1 MMAKNHPVFA
11 RMGFQIGL
19 FSALFGFQTNVAGA
33 IETPQADRSQDFYKG
48 KTVTIVVGY
57 TPGGGYDM
65 NARLLSRHIGRYIS
79 NKPNIVVSNMPG
91 AAGISSIQYVNQSA
105 PKDGTYILTFNFG
118 HITDAR
124 LGTSSVKLDF
134 TKYNWIGSISQDLA
148 VCLIW
153 NAIGVSSMEQAKAH
167 KGLHFGLTAAGS
179 SSHVNT
185 KILKNVF
192 KLPINQ
198 VAGYPGSAEQRLAVE
213 RGELDG
219 QCNPWSSTP
228 VEWING
234 HKFYT
239 MMKFTPVNVP
249 DLPQDVP
256 YAVDIA
262 PSKGDAEVIKL
273 LTSAAQLGRPFVMP
287 LGVPNDRLALIR
299 TAFDQTMADPEF
311 LRDAAAGRMDVSPLN
326 AAESL
331 AIVKAINDAS
341 DSVAALA
348 KKVLED

>member
-1 MMAKNHPVFA
+1 M
-11 RMGFQIGL
+11 
-19 FSALFGFQTNVAGA
+19 
-33 IETPQADRSQDFYKG
+33 
-48 KTVTIVVGY
+48 
-57 TPGGGYDM
+57 
-65 NARLLSRHIGRYIS
+65 GRYIAG
-79 NKPNIVVSNMPG
+79 KPSVVVSNMPG
-91 AAGISSIQYVNQSA
+91 AAGITSIQYVNQSA

-134 TKYNWIGSISQDLA
+134 TKFAWLGSISQDLA

-153 NAIGVSSMEQAKAH
+153 NSHGITSLGQAKAH

-192 KLPINQ
+192 QLPIRQ

-228 VEWING
+228 VEWIEG
-234 HKFYT
+234 KKFYT
-239 MMKFTPVNVP
+239 LMKFTPVNVP
-249 DLPQDVP
+249 DLPPNVP

-262 PSKGDAEVIKL
+262 PSAHDAEVIKL
-273 LTSAAQLGRPFVMP
+273 LASAAQLGRPFVMAQ
-287 LGVPNDRLALIR
+287 GVPNDRLTMMRA
-299 TAFDQTMADPEF
+299 AFDQTMTDPDF
-311 LRDAAAGRMDVSPLN
+311 LRDAAAGRMDVSPMK
-326 AAESL
+326 AVESL
-331 AIVKAINDAS
+331 SIVKAINGAS
-341 DSVAALA
+341 DSVAAAA